1 MPVSW
6 ISKEHVQST
15 SLYQYWLFLGPQ
27 NEASVSMCDSRAVLC
42 CAELVRQVIAAGEGE
57 GLQVLAENALE
68 GGIYNADALNRML
81 KNSKHFQRCARR
93 SCLFLVSCDLPF
105 SDSPCK
111 QGVRARH
118 CPHTPPTCFFL
129 RLPDA
134 AQACAYSY
142 PCTAKKECVVQL
154 LIRM

>member
-6 ISKEHVQST
+6 ISKEHVPEYHIINTGCFGTAKCT
-15 SLYQYWLFLGPQ
+15 SVP
-27 NEASVSMCDSRAVLC
+27 MCDSRAVLC

-105 SDSPCK
+105 SDSPRK
-111 QGVRARH
+111 QGVRVRH
-118 CPHTPPTCFFL
+118 CPHTSSKM
-129 RLPDA
+129 RLPA
-134 AQACAYSY
+134 AA
-142 PCTAKKECVVQL
+142 
-154 LIRM
+154 